1 MVIRPLTR
9 ASLSIRLPIAD
20 VRGGFVSILPAAWG
34 DGMCCV
40 GGGWRES
47 VGMEAGAG
55 AGVEAGTGTGR
66 TGRTRMLRPEVA
78 ERAECGRRS
87 KVRGSQG
94 FAAPQLWLFARLLKV
109 PPPAAQALLTP
120 PPPIPSTPSPT
131 PRRPAMPYKLSAQ
144 LSAHSSDVRH
154 LFLPRALSHPLTGP
168 RLERS
173 SRPPTISSSPPRAI
187 RPRSPGQDRLRHRSP
202 KRHCFVQVL
211 AS

>member
-1 MVIRPLTR
+1 MTYTERHSRFTESVLRLRRWKVRPTGDR
-9 ASLSIRLPIAD
+9 KRKAEDSVGSWISGAGRGWRRGRGR
-20 VRGGFVSILPAAWG
+20 RGGRV
-34 DGMCCV
+34 CYV
-40 GGGWRES
+40 
-47 VGMEAGAG
+47 
-55 AGVEAGTGTGR
+55 R
-66 TGRTRMLRPEVA
+66 TPEVA

-131 PRRPAMPYKLSAQ
+131 ARRPAMPYKLSAQ

-187 RPRSPGQDRLRHRSP
+187 RPRSPGQDCLRHRSP

>member
-1 MVIRPLTR
+1 MEETNCARPARSSTETDE
-9 ASLSIRLPIAD
+9 A
-20 VRGGFVSILPAAWG
+20 
-34 DGMCCV
+34 V
-40 GGGWRES
+40 GGP
-47 VGMEAGAG
+47 GANL
-55 AGVEAGTGTGR
+55 GR
-66 TGRTRMLRPEVA
+66 RRMLGRV
-78 ERAECGRRS
+78 AECGRRS

-94 FAAPQLWLFARLLKV
+94 FAAPQLWLFARLLKA
-109 PPPAAQALLTP
+109 PSPAAQALLTP

-144 LSAHSSDVRH
+144 LSAHSSDVRR